1 MYSDGYLKSGADDR
15 VFYNLSKILFA
26 LYLILLVWLVSL
38 KCNMR
43 ITITDTY
50 YIFGNMSSAEK
61 VRFAKQSFVAL
72 FNRDRWFVDVFEADQ
87 DALNVVAFIPFGI
100 YASYFLDRFKL
111 VKTVVL
117 TALVSF
123 CLECAQLISNIG
135 CFEAMDIL
143 TNTLGG
149 FFGYVIFKLIYKDTE
164 ERIRVLKAVS
174 CVMLIIL
181 TALVFYALTNTVNML
196 DFYLDVLLRRL

>member
-15 VFYNLSKILFA
+15 VFHNLSKILFA

-100 YASYFLDRFKL
+100 YAAYFLDRFKL

-123 CLECAQLISNIG
+123 CFECAQLISNIG

-164 ERIRVLKAVS
+164 ERIRVLKVVS